1 MKITN
6 RDAWHYFSP
15 KSQMKECWK
24 WLQNTRPPGNFDRKW
39 LRCFTA
45 TRETWPGHGFN
56 AASEWNWKKKKKLN
70 WALRLIQ
77 PKMGTMKSILGK
89 WRQPWVTLIQ
99 PPTECQLVDSNQR
112 CQHHIKTLWKGSF
125 TTLVLIHIVCHPG
138 GPGFRAGW
146 LHNSGIEHYFS
157 VVLGNSSSN
166 VMTFLSLQDLIQLNI
181 VM

>member
-1 MKITN
+1 MTSKYQTPWELWQEVTKMLYCHQG
-6 RDAWHYFSP
+6 D
-15 KSQMKECWK
+15 
-24 WLQNTRPPGNFDRKW
+24 LTRSWVQCCIRME
-39 LRCFTA
+39 L
-45 TRETWPGHGFN
+45 
-56 AASEWNWKKKKKLN
+56 KKKKKLN